1 MLRLLEALLNFDGI
15 FSTIE
20 RRKQKTATAL
30 YKQQTYMSRAATLL
44 IGYFSKGIRYSVF
57 ITLPLFFILDALN
70 QFPGWIPPRSAFE
83 VFLLIFAAILL
94 VYKLVRFVFSPEK
107 SQIVLVWVVVIYLFF
122 KTIKDWLVVKAA
134 MKLFTSYSMY
144 LTLLFVLTVLLLV
157 GLRKM
162 KTAAASKLTGYLCVV
177 FLVVC
182 LFELSQLLFTITN
195 KRAIPFKTAE
205 IKFTDLADTTYP
217 DVYVLQLDEYAG
229 LHTLGKIFGTSN
241 QKFVDDLAA
250 RNFHVVKS
258 PNSNYNGTAF
268 SVLSLLNMGYIEGLN
283 RNEIASAVA
292 YNKSV
297 AAINKNLLMPFFCAN
312 GYTISN
318 HSFFD
323 IDKTQSLDYLFLP
336 IKKRLMLDKTFG
348 SVLTNDLLCSI
359 NSNSFHFL
367 INDFP
372 AKIDNYNQEVIKR
385 SHETIQTTKG
395 RVFMFTHLMMPH
407 APYLRDSSGKLKNIG
422 EAYRES
428 NKGLNSASY
437 LQYSN
442 YSNTVVLEMIDLI
455 KARRPNSVI
464 VLLSDHGLRNI
475 KNTNSKYH
483 EFNNFVAI
491 YSQQQTQYQIPDS
504 LCTVN
509 VFRYILNNHFGQNF
523 PLLENKMVNV
533 NITRVDKAAR
543 Y

>member
-162 KTAAASKLTGYLCVV
+162 KTAAASKLTGYLSVV

-250 RNFHVVKS
+250 RRFHVVKS

-297 AAINKNLLMPFFCAN
+297 AAINKNLLMPFFREN
-312 GYTISN
+312 GYRISN

-323 IDKTQSLDYLFLP
+323 IDKTESLDYLFLP

>member
-1 MLRLLEALLNFDGI
+1 
-15 FSTIE
+15 
-20 RRKQKTATAL
+20 
-30 YKQQTYMSRAATLL
+30 MSRAATLL

-70 QFPGWIPPRSAFE
+70 QFPGWIPSRSAFE
-83 VFLLIFAAILL
+83 VFLLIFAALLL

-162 KTAAASKLTGYLCVV
+162 KTAAASKLTGYLSFV

-195 KRAIPFKTAE
+195 KRATPFKTAE

-229 LHTLGKIFGTSN
+229 LHTLGKIFRASN

-250 RNFHVVKS
+250 RRFHVVKS

-283 RNEIASAVA
+283 RDEIASAVA

-297 AAINKNLLMPFFCAN
+297 AAINKNLLMPFFREN
-312 GYTISN
+312 GYRISN

-323 IDKTQSLDYLFLP
+323 IDKTESLDYLFLP

-395 RVFMFTHLMMPH
+395 RVFMFAHLMMPH
-407 APYLRDSSGKLKNIG
+407 APYLRDSSGNLKNIG

-475 KNTNSKYH
+475 KNANSKYH

-491 YSQQQTQYQIPDS
+491 YSPQQTQYQIPDS

-509 VFRYILNNHFGQNF
+509 VFRYILNSHFGQNF

-533 NITRVDKAAR
+533 NITKADEAAR